1 MNFWGHNEPASKLWV
16 GVLSGQ
22 DLDQNG
28 LGLVSP
34 VEERDGVWYPKWE
47 ALPLLWDWIWLCPS
61 RSCGVWFWHS
71 GVFLSGKGYELYP
84 KEPFLSPV
92 KEKAFDLLSLYLIIY
107 CECTDFNSIWSRFVM
122 LSLNVPLSYEIHI
135 LPSCPLGWCC
145 LLYMVFRRSGTDTGP
160 YWLFMLLFTLQ
171 FTCIDNIFKVFISIC
186 ALFIRTKIWKFFTPA
201 DP

>member
-1 MNFWGHNEPASKLWV
+1 MGGTAPSLRLDLVMSLPQLRCMVLALRCLPFGEGIWV
-16 GVLSGQ
+16 IPQGALSE
-22 DLDQNG
+22 
-28 LGLVSP
+28 S
-34 VEERDGVWYPKWE
+34 
-47 ALPLLWDWIWLCPS
+47 S
-61 RSCGVWFWHS
+61 
-71 GVFLSGKGYELYP
+71 
-84 KEPFLSPV
+84 

-107 CECTDFNSIWSRFVM
+107 YECTDFNSIWSCFVM

-186 ALFIRTKIWKFFTPA
+186 ALFIRTQIWKFFTPA